1 MAAYAAA
8 AGVEFRTEGEMALP
22 IVVVASNGI
31 AVTEASNG
39 NGIAVQRAAN
49 GKGTPV
55 VIVSTNG
62 IPVVG
67 SGNAPQ

>member
-1 MAAYAAA
+1 
-8 AGVEFRTEGEMALP
+8 MALP

-31 AVTEASNG
+31 AVTEATDG
-39 NGIAVQRAAN
+39 KGTAVQPVAN
-49 GKGTPV
+49 GGTPV
-55 VIVSTNG
+55 VIVPTGG